1 MYAEFNIAHIII
13 FSDISLLVLRA
24 IKCHCVLVCVLVW
37 KDFLNFLFISISSG
51 LSIRCVKF
59 VLSVI
64 YLLEFKMVN
73 DLEP

>member
-1 MYAEFNIAHIII
+1 MPLRTGLRSGLERFPEFI
-13 FSDISLLVLRA
+13 
-24 IKCHCVLVCVLVW
+24 
-37 KDFLNFLFISISSG
+37 FISISSG